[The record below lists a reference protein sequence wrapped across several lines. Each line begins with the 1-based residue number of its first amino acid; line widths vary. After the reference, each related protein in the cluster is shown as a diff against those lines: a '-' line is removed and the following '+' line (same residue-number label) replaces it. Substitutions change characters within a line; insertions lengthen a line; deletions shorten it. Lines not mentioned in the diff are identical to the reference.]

1 MPPKSGFSRAK
12 NVDYDDDDI
21 YDDYS
26 EEEYAAEGEGDA
38 MSEEDKEQMAAGVAK
53 VKEALG
59 SEYKVKEVDIQDALW
74 NYYYDVGKSV
84 THLKNK
90 YAPKPQTPAKPKAVS
105 RFDQAA
111 GAADAKTPTSTGKHM
126 LICSTESTARTTSD
140 WAQDSERDSITTIC
154 ETLRDQLGALP
165 QELLNISRVI
175 PNHTPSCASDYTSAR
190 TKDFFWDMPWGNV
203 PSNRLATITMQP
215 SPYKGGLLGGSS
227 KLAALAAK
235 RKQKQQEEAAA
246 KADAAANGQTADKA
260 VALLDRLNF
269 KDKPSA
275 PAREDTKPRYPR
287 KRSATP
293 PPQEPEFVREEPITE
308 PQGIRIEFPNL
319 RAKQPSMFG
328 AILCGSPPDEPE
340 QQHVKR
346 ALSSFPLPYANAKA
360 FTDADPFSKPSPD
373 DLVRQAQARS
383 AGTPKAKAK
392 TRGKSDGDQLADSVE
407 KLVVETK
414 VKSKNLDVVEEYRK
428 RHVDHGKS
436 TLMGRLLYDLK
447 IVDER
452 SVDKLRQEAETIGKS
467 SFALAWLMDQTPE
480 ERSRGVT
487 VDIATVPFETDK
499 TSFTILDAPGHRD
512 FIPNMIAG
520 VSQADFAVL
529 VVDAQENSFQ
539 SGLKGQTKEH
549 ALIVRSMGIQRLIV
563 AVNKMDTVSWSKER
577 FDKVRQATTSFFE
590 TASFS
595 LKNITFIPCA
605 GLTGDNVTKRA
616 DDARAEWYSG
626 ATFLEAL
633 EASEPKTR
641 ALEKPLR
648 LTINDVFRGSG
659 QNPLSISGQIE
670 TGTVQVGDVVLAL
683 PSRETATVKA
693 IELPDGAPA
702 EWAVAGQIPTLH
714 LVDIDAV
721 HLRLGDMLCAPT
733 APVRLVKSFT
743 CKMLA
748 FEHVMPQFVDV
759 FRGRQQATGLITAL
773 ASILN
778 KNTGEVVK
786 KKPRIVK
793 PGEVA
798 RVRVELEGS
807 AGLPLEV
814 SSRIVLRDGGGRWGR
829 DC

>member
-1 MPPKSGFSRAK
+1 MPPKAGFSRAK
-12 NVDYDDDDI
+12 NVGYDEDDI

-26 EEEYAAEGEGDA
+26 EEEYAGDGEGEGT
-38 MSEEDKEQMAAGVAK
+38 SEEDKEQMAAGVIK
-53 VKEALG
+53 VREALG
-59 SEYKVKEVDIQDALW
+59 SEYKVKEAEIQDALW

-84 THLKNK
+84 TFLKNK
-90 YAPKPQTPAKPKAVS
+90 YAPKAPTPAKPKAVS

-111 GAADAKTPTSTGKHM
+111 GAADAKTPTSTG
-126 LICSTESTARTTSD
+126 
-140 WAQDSERDSITTIC
+140 
-154 ETLRDQLGALP
+154 
-165 QELLNISRVI
+165 
-175 PNHTPSCASDYTSAR
+175 
-190 TKDFFWDMPWGNV
+190 
-203 PSNRLATITMQP
+203 
-215 SPYKGGLLGGSS
+215 
-227 KLAALAAK
+227 
-235 RKQKQQEEAAA
+235 
-246 KADAAANGQTADKA
+246 
-260 VALLDRLNF
+260 
-269 KDKPSA
+269 
-275 PAREDTKPRYPR
+275 
-287 KRSATP
+287 
-293 PPQEPEFVREEPITE
+293 
-308 PQGIRIEFPNL
+308 
-319 RAKQPSMFG
+319 
-328 AILCGSPPDEPE
+328 
-340 QQHVKR
+340 
-346 ALSSFPLPYANAKA
+346 
-360 FTDADPFSKPSPD
+360 
-373 DLVRQAQARS
+373 
-383 AGTPKAKAK
+383 TPKAKAK
-392 TRGKSDGDQLADSVE
+392 TRGSADGEKLADSVE

-414 VKSKNLDVVEEYRK
+414 VKSKSLNVVDEYRNCALK
-428 RHVDHGKS
+428 RVSNFVVIGHVDHGKS

-447 IVDER
+447 VVDER

-487 VDIATVPFETDK
+487 VDIATVPFETEQ

-577 FDKVRQATTSFFE
+577 FDKVRQATTAFFE

-605 GLTGDNVTKRA
+605 GLTGDNVTKRVA
-616 DDARAEWYSG
+616 DDNADWYSG
-626 ATFLEAL
+626 PTFLEAL
-633 EASEPKTR
+633 EASEPKAR
-641 ALEKPLR
+641 ALERPLR

-670 TGTVQVGDVVLAL
+670 AGTLQVGDVVLAL
-683 PSRETATVKA
+683 PSRETATIKA
-693 IELPDGAPA
+693 IELPDGSPA
-702 EWAVAGQIPTLH
+702 DWAVAGQIPTLH

-721 HLRLGDMLCAPT
+721 HLRLGDLLCAPT

-759 FRGRQQATGLITAL
+759 FRGKQQVTGLITAL

-778 KNTGEVVK
+778 KNTGEVTRR
-786 KKPRIVK
+786 KPRIVK

-798 RVRVELEGS
+798 RVRIELEGS

-814 SSRIVLRDGGGRWGR
+814 GARIVLRDGGRTVGAGLLESYT
-829 DC
+829 